1 MRKLL
6 TIIAISIMAAGC
18 GKGSKDTVAPPV
30 PAPGKASLLF
40 PAKDELCNQGTV
52 ISSTQNKVVF
62 KWSSAANADS
72 YSISYTNLLTQ
83 VRTLLTSTKN
93 QLEVTLDRNTP
104 YAWYVT
110 ALSSKN
116 TDVTTQSDT
125 WKFYNSGPGV
135 TSYAPFPAEA
145 VSPTMGATVTAGAQL
160 TCNITW
166 KANDVDNDIANFDF
180 YLGNTA
186 TPGLNAGKITNSFVQ
201 NIPVKKGA
209 TYYWKVVTR
218 DAKGNTSYSDTYQFT
233 VAL

>member
-6 TIIAISIMAAGC
+6 TIIAIGIMVAGC
-18 GKGSKDTVAPPV
+18 GKGSKDTVTPPAPS
-30 PAPGKASLLF
+30 PGKASLLF
-40 PAKDELCNQGTV
+40 PAKDELCNQGTI
-52 ISSTQNKVVF
+52 ISSTQNKVVL

-83 VRTLLTSTKN
+83 IRTLLTSTQN

-116 TDVTTQSDT
+116 TAVTTQSDT
-125 WKFYNSGPGV
+125 WKFYNSGPGI

-145 VSPTMGATVTAGAQL
+145 VSPTMGATVSVGAQL

-166 KANDVDNDIANFDF
+166 KANDVDNDIVNFDV
-180 YLGNTA
+180 YLDDKVSPVLYA
-186 TPGLNAGKITNSFVQ
+186 SKITNAFVQ
-201 NIPVKKGA
+201 NFPVKKGI
-209 TYYWKVVTR
+209 TYYWKIATR
-218 DAKGNTSYSDTYQFT
+218 DAKGNISYSDTYQFT